1 MIKTLVQILLI
12 LVLSANAADAQTNF
26 FINGYLPTEMQG
38 NINIKIDKIFLR
50 RSFEFNGATI
60 IDGRFQIKYTLA
72 RNYIID
78 LTCPYFTIPLY
89 AEPGEDLILK
99 ASTHDESKSFSFSG
113 VGGEQ
118 NNFLMDFMNHF
129 KNDFN
134 DSLNEVQMLSTTI
147 DAFESSLFE
156 KRKAQKEFLKTE
168 GKQKNYSADFN
179 KYIEN
184 EINYHFWKELFAFP
198 IINANKDSKILTV
211 TEIPSVMLENF
222 NQVKINN
229 DSAMIS
235 KSYRDFIKYFIIYSS
250 SKSNGFKKFD
260 NLASSADRKSSV
272 AREKLEGNI
281 FIYWLSRYTLE
292 EYESL
297 KPSSVKK
304 LLVTLKETDTNK
316 IYWEMVNGICKDKA
330 NSPDEPPV
338 PQTVPVMMDGAGAGL
353 TDIKGKPVKLTSL
366 KGKVVYIDFWASW
379 CGPCRKMMPFSKSMH
394 EQLTEKQ
401 RKEIVFLYISIDQD
415 TAAWKKAINDLGL
428 EGTQF
433 ISPGN
438 WQSKACQ
445 YFQISS
451 IPRYMIMN
459 KKGEIIELNARR
471 PADTA
476 VLQQLIGLTL
486 E

>member
-1 MIKTLVQILLI
+1 MTKSLIQILLFI
-12 LVLSANAADAQTNF
+12 VLSVHTAEAQPNF
-26 FINGYLPTEMQG
+26 FINGNLPSNMPG
-38 NINIKIDKIFLR
+38 NVNIKIDKTFLH

-60 IDGRFQIKYTLA
+60 IDGHFQIKYNLD

-78 LTCPYFTIPLY
+78 LTNSHFTIPVY
-89 AEPGEDLILK
+89 AEAGEDLILK
-99 ASTHDESKSFSFSG
+99 VTYEDSKKSFTFSG
-113 VGGEQ
+113 NGGEQ
-118 NNFLMDFMNHF
+118 NNFLREFTNRF
-129 KNDFN
+129 KDNFN
-134 DSLNEVQMLSTTI
+134 DSLSEIQMLNTSI

-156 KRKAQKEFLKTE
+156 KRKAQREFLKTE
-168 GKQKNYSADFN
+168 GKQKKYSADFN

-211 TEIPSVMLENF
+211 NEIPAIMLENF

-229 DSAMIS
+229 DSALIS
-235 KSYRDFIKYFIIYSS
+235 KSYRDFIKYYIIYSS

-260 NLASSADRKSSV
+260 NLASSAERKSSIG
-272 AREKLEGNI
+272 REKLEGNI
-281 FIYWLSRYTLE
+281 FNYWLSRYTLE
-292 EYESL
+292 EFGSL

-304 LLVTLKETDTNK
+304 LLTTLKETDTNK
-316 IYWEMVNGICKDKA
+316 TYWEIVNGVCKDKA

-353 TDIKGKPVKLTSL
+353 MDIKGKPVKLTSL

-415 TAAWKKAINDLGL
+415 TAAWKKAINDLGM

-445 YFQISS
+445 YFQIGS

-459 KKGEIIELNARR
+459 KKGEIIDLNARR

>member
-1 MIKTLVQILLI
+1 MIKTLFRILLFI
-12 LVLSANAADAQTNF
+12 VLSASAAEAQSNF
-26 FINGYLPTEMQG
+26 FINGNLPSDILG
-38 NINIKIDKIFLR
+38 NINIKIDKTYLH
-50 RSFEFNGATI
+50 RSFEFNGASI
-60 IDGRFQIKYTLA
+60 IDGHFQIKYKLD
-72 RNYIID
+72 RNYIIE
-78 LTCPYFTIPLY
+78 LTSSHFVIPVY
-89 AEPGEDLILK
+89 AESGEDLVLK
-99 ASTHDESKSFSFSG
+99 VTSADSKKSFSYSG
-113 VGGEQ
+113 KGAEQ
-118 NNFLMDFMNHF
+118 NNFLREFTNRF
-129 KNDFN
+129 KDDFN
-134 DSLNEVQMLSTTI
+134 DSLSEIQMLNSSI
-147 DAFESSLFE
+147 DVFESSLFV
-156 KRKAQKEFLKTE
+156 KRKAQREFLKTE

-184 EINYHFWKELFAFP
+184 EINYRFWKELFAFP
-198 IINANKDSKILTV
+198 IINANRDSKILTV
-211 TEIPSVMLENF
+211 NEIPAVMLENF

-229 DSAMIS
+229 DSSLIS
-235 KSYRDFIKYFIIYSS
+235 KSYRDFIKYFIIYSA

-260 NLASSADRKSSV
+260 NLASSAERKSSI

-292 EYESL
+292 EYGSL
-297 KPSSVKK
+297 KPSSVRK
-304 LLVTLKETDTNK
+304 LLSTLKETDTNK
-316 IYWEMVNGICKDKA
+316 IYWEIVNGVCKDKS

-338 PQTVPVMMDGAGAGL
+338 PQTVPVMMDGEGAGL
-353 TDIKGKPVKLTSL
+353 MDINNKPVKLTSL

-415 TAAWKKAINDLGL
+415 TAAWKKAINDLGI
-428 EGTQF
+428 EGKQF

-445 YFQISS
+445 YFQIGS

-459 KKGEIIELNARR
+459 KKGEIIDLNARR